1 MATISIEEAGR
12 RLSEI
17 IEMLP
22 TDGEVVLTRNQQ
34 PVALLRPVSR
44 TAQRGRQF
52 GTLRGSI
59 LSISPDFD
67 DIPAGF
73 EDYLP

>member
-1 MATISIEEAGR
+1 MATISVEEAER

-17 IEMLP
+17 IELLP
-22 TDGEVVLTRNQQ
+22 PDGEVVLTRNQQ
-34 PVALLRPVSR
+34 PVALLRVLPQSVQS
-44 TAQRGRQF
+44 GRRF
-52 GTLRGSI
+52 GTLKGSV

>member
-1 MATISIEEAGR
+1 MATISVEEAGR

-17 IEMLP
+17 IETLP
-22 TDGEVVLTRNQQ
+22 PDGEIVLTRNQQ
-34 PVALLRPVSR
+34 PIALLRPLRR
-44 TAQRGRQF
+44 TSPSARRL
-52 GTLRGSI
+52 GTLKGSI
-59 LSISPDFD
+59 LAIAPDFD